1 MSSMIIFNFKKVN
14 IALVTIW
21 TLYLL
26 EQKGMPG
33 FSFYL
38 SITLEIFWT
47 VNAYDAGCCVNVFL
61 VRPLLLFMDT
71 LACDLQSLKNWLQDI
86 LILFIYFLIIYC
98 RANPDNTIQN
108 EADRVDHIAA
118 VYVQR
123 KDDRRERIR

>member
-1 MSSMIIFNFKKVN
+1 
-14 IALVTIW
+14 
-21 TLYLL
+21 
-26 EQKGMPG
+26 
-33 FSFYL
+33 
-38 SITLEIFWT
+38 
-47 VNAYDAGCCVNVFL
+47 
-61 VRPLLLFMDT
+61 MDT